1 MKKTVKSIISFLV
14 VVLAFTVTACG
25 QQQRGGGNQ
34 RGGQQGPPPLPSA
47 DEIEKMVGDLAD
59 ELSLDSDQ
67 ESTVLTL
74 YTDHF
79 EEAESKTKSGRPDR
93 DEMEKFRENFE
104 TEVKAVLTEKQQ
116 ELFDAYQKKKR
127 KERRPR
133 RQ

>member
-59 ELSLDSDQ
+59 ELS
-67 ESTVLTL
+67 
-74 YTDHF
+74 
-79 EEAESKTKSGRPDR
+79 
-93 DEMEKFRENFE
+93 
-104 TEVKAVLTEKQQ
+104 
-116 ELFDAYQKKKR
+116 
-127 KERRPR
+127 
-133 RQ
+133 